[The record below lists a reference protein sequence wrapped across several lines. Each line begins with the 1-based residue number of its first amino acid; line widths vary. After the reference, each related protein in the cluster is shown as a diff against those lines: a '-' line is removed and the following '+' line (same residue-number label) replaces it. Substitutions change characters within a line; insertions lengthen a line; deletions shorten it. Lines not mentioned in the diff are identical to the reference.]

1 MFDFFILKIF
11 FPVVFLMIVGLLILL
26 GGMAGVSIYESIQTS
41 KHCARWETKVVH
53 QESYTTYQYSPIIGG
68 SPSFVMI
75 PHTYPA
81 RDVEKK
87 ICVEVKQ

>member
-1 MFDFFILKIF
+1 MVYFFMNKIF
-11 FPVVFLMIVGLLILL
+11 FPVMFLIIVGLFLLL

-53 QESYTTYQYSPIIGG
+53 QESYTTYQYSPVIGR

-75 PHTYPA
+75 THTYPA